1 MSDAKKRGLGRG
13 LSALLGEEDED
24 VGVAVAPEA
33 DEAVAHPG
41 PGGTTQLIAIT
52 DLKPSPFQPRSNF
65 DDEAIDDLAASI
77 REKGIIQPILVRASS
92 TGETKYEIIAGER
105 RWRAAQRAQ
114 LHEVPVLLRE
124 FDDRETAEIALIENL
139 QRQDLSALEEAEG
152 YNRLMSEFSHTQE
165 ALGQALGKSRSHIAN
180 SLRLLSL
187 PDPIKQMLSD
197 KVLSSGHARALL
209 GADNAVELAGQI
221 VKKGLNVRQTEKLVK
236 TDGGKTSRPKKAS
249 GASAS
254 NKDPDTVALERD
266 LSNMLGLA
274 VNIDFDGAAGRISI
288 RYETLEQLDDILQRL
303 THGKADSDGVETQ
316 AESGFGPA
324 DEDGENEFDS
334 MFMEDGDAVDDSEA
348 GQDYG
353 EASNPE
359 SLTADLE
366 EIADARFPAADLS
379 DDDAL
384 PEEPEGDEPVESS
397 DASEEDVVEV
407 AETGIRKRTKKG
419 GWNINPEKMKHLRE
433 LKAKEDAER
442 QEAARRAEAENQTQD
457 EDI

>member
-24 VGVAVAPEA
+24 VGVAVSGGDKAGA
-33 DEAVAHPG
+33 AAHPG

-92 TGETKYEIIAGER
+92 TGETTYEIIAGER

-114 LHEVPVLLRE
+114 LHEVPVLVRD

-139 QRQDLSALEEAEG
+139 QRQDLSPLEEAEG

-187 PDPIKQMLSD
+187 PAPIKQMLSD

-209 GADNAVELAGQI
+209 GADNAVELAAQI

-236 TDGGKTSRPKKAS
+236 TDGGKASRPKRSS
-249 GASAS
+249 GGSS
-254 NKDPDTVALERD
+254 VEKDPDTVALERD

-274 VNIDFDGAAGRISI
+274 VNIDFDGASGKISI

-303 THGKADSDGVETQ
+303 THGKAHELTEEEDIDGSADSD
-316 AESGFGPA
+316 
-324 DEDGENEFDS
+324 ENEFDS
-334 MFMEDGDAVDDSEA
+334 MFIEDEDGEDQDEVDED
-348 GQDYG
+348 D
-353 EASNPE
+353 
-359 SLTADLE
+359 LTAELE
-366 EIADARFPAADLS
+366 NIAEV
-379 DDDAL
+379 AL
-384 PEEPEGDEPVESS
+384 PEPEGDDDDFVIGGPEGDDPIEREEVSEDEL
-397 DASEEDVVEV
+397 DALIP
-407 AETGIRKRTKKG
+407 ETGIARKSPATSQLD
-419 GWNINPEKMKHLRE
+419 PEKRKQLE
-433 LKAKEDAER
+433 KLKAEET
-442 QEAARRAEAENQTQD
+442 AARQAAAREAEQSDN
-457 EDI
+457 